1 MATQMDTMGH
11 TSVRA
16 TMSAARAA
24 QRASD
29 WKTGDPHYKP
39 AWHDGNLNKI
49 NMEKARPPASIAP
62 SKEPVPT
69 LAEIN
74 YKPES
79 TMRCFH
85 PGLQSLL
92 VDASESPKRR
102 ASHSSR
108 EHSQSFVSRRSDSG
122 ARSKSGESS
131 PSKSIM
137 GEQTANS
144 VLKLG
149 GTLGMAGDKMSATL
163 RKKELMEQRHKE
175 INEKRVAAMRETMR
189 KKKEKKDEDFTKMYQ
204 TLKEE
209 KQTFVKDLTKYL
221 DNKSRAAEQKRKAL
235 HTEWTECVFNKI
247 QDQLLDRIDTMEEG
261 EIAERRRKLFQN
273 YM

>member
-1 MATQMDTMGH
+1 MDTQMDTMGH
-11 TSVRA
+11 SSVRA
-16 TMSAARAA
+16 TMAAARAA
-24 QRASD
+24 QRASE

-49 NMEKARPPASIAP
+49 NMEKTRPPPPMALP
-62 SKEPVPT
+62 KEPVPT

-85 PGLQSLL
+85 PGLKSLL
-92 VDASESPKRR
+92 VDDGESPKRR
-102 ASHSSR
+102 ASHTSR
-108 EHSQSFVSRRSDSG
+108 DNSTSFVSRRSESG
-122 ARSKSGESS
+122 ARSKSGDSS
-131 PSKSIM
+131 PSKSIS
-137 GEQTANS
+137 GEQTSQS

-149 GTLGMAGDKMSATL
+149 GTLGMAGDKMSASL
-163 RKKELMEQRHKE
+163 RKKQLMEQRHKE
-175 INEKRVAAMRETMR
+175 LNDKRILAMRETMR

-221 DNKSRAAEQKRKAL
+221 DNKARAAEQKRKAL

-247 QDQLLDRIDTMEEG
+247 QDQLLDRIDTMEEE